1 MIGIS
6 CTAAP
11 VSTPAAGGWPWP
23 WLVQLAARDGTVPA
37 RLARALVGNGLGL
50 QLRAVLQVRQQ
61 RVRAAPLL
69 FAPGTAAVC

>member
-1 MIGIS
+1 
-6 CTAAP
+6 
-11 VSTPAAGGWPWP
+11 
-23 WLVQLAARDGTVPA
+23 VQLAARDGTVPA